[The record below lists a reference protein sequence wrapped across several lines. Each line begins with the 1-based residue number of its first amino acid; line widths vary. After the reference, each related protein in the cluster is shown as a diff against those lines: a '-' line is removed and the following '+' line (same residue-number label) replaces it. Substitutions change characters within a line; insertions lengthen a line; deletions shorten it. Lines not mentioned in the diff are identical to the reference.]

1 MKRHL
6 DSIAASLGLVLGVA
20 AMAGALASGE
30 FAKAA
35 AAEARGYQALFHLAA
50 GDGCRSAT
58 VPATLLAANG
68 VAQ

>member
-20 AMAGALASGE
+20 AMAGVVASG
-30 FAKAA
+30 AYANAA
-35 AAEARGYQALFHLAA
+35 GAEARAYQALFQPALDAA
-50 GDGCRSAT
+50 CQIAI
-58 VPATLLAANG
+58 NE